1 MLEFI
6 KFELNYRFSRGV
18 TYIYFVLMGA
28 MGFIATATD
37 IVRAGGSGGKVMEN
51 APIVLTGI
59 MVAMMIFGIFI
70 ASAVMG
76 VPVLR
81 DFEHKTDSMI
91 FTTPVSKFDYLAGK
105 YLGSF
110 LTLLFIIG
118 GLILGMM
125 LGQALPWPWLDNADR
140 LLPFSFMSYLNP
152 FFIFA
157 LPNLFIFG
165 SIFFMGGTLGK
176 RMVVVYAQGIILFMG
191 YLAASTFL
199 SQLDNQQLAAMLDPF
214 GFGALEVTT
223 QYWTVAE
230 QNSQLIPFSGFIL
243 SNRLIWMGIGLL
255 SLVWTMVKFNFQM
268 AGNASKK
275 TKKKGTKVARE
286 LADQV
291 IDTPAVQQVFGA
303 AAQWAQIKNLSWF
316 YFRWIIKQGPFLM
329 ITLAGVCF
337 IFLIAFVGGGAAYDI
352 ELYMTSSRAVQNIGI
367 FNLFFIIITVFYTGE
382 IVWKERDVKMNLIY
396 DALPFTNYVSLAS
409 KFLGMVLMSIF
420 LLVVLMF
427 TGILL
432 QIIKGYPVIEWGIYI
447 TDLFGDTL
455 AVMVLYLILGLFIQ
469 ALVNHKFVGFGLMF
483 VFYISLAVINEL
495 GIEHSMFF
503 FARASLGQYSEM
515 NEYGHYVTPF
525 SWFNVYWFGLAAV
538 MYAVAILLSVR
549 GLDSN
554 FMVRLKIGKGRVNL
568 QAILTIVLSLVVFT
582 GSGAFIYYNTNVLNE
597 YQNSDD
603 VDKDRARYERTLS
616 QFEYLPQPKIIDT
629 YVEVNLYPKKRDFDA
644 KGHYILKNK
653 SAGPISQIHI
663 QEGIDSQ
670 LKTVINFGQKAS
682 VDTVYSDFKYTIYNL
697 AQPLAAGDS
706 IQMDFE
712 VKFTTVGFR
721 ESQSNNDVV
730 YNGTFFNNTQY
741 FPGIGYNSGFELSS
755 DDDRKE
761 QDLEIKERMMETD
774 DPRGIAQSLFGDDAD
789 KISFEIVVSTD
800 SSQIAIA
807 PGYLQRKWNEGDR
820 TYYHYKMDTPMV
832 SFYSVVSAD
841 YEVITDVWEPS
852 VDSLP
857 DVNLEIYYHKGHDY
871 NTDKMLKGM
880 KEALDYYTANFSP
893 YQFRQ
898 LRIMEFPRYRSFAQS
913 YANTV
918 PFSEGIGFIQN
929 IKTDDV
935 DLPFY
940 VTAHEVAHQW
950 WGHQVTEAGV
960 KGNAMLSETL
970 SQYSALMVMKKNF
983 KPEIIKEFLKYELNS
998 YLMGRTF
1005 EQKKEMPLYQVEG
1018 QGYIHYRKGS
1028 LVMYA
1033 LQDYIGEDSVNAA
1046 LKRFNEDWA
1055 FKEAPYPTSKDLI
1068 KYYRAVTPDSLQYII
1083 TDMFETIT
1091 LFENKTTEAEYEEIS
1106 ENEYK
1111 VNLKLDV
1118 IKYRADSLGSEESIP
1133 LKDWI
1138 DVGVFTEGS
1147 DGKDSLIYL
1156 QKHQFTG
1163 QENELEITVGTKPTK
1178 AGIDPINKLIDRNPK
1193 DNVKE
1198 VSTSSSS
1205 EKEKEV

>member
-1 MLEFI
+1 MIEFI
-6 KFELNYRFSRGV
+6 KFELNYRFSRPV
-18 TYIYFVLMGA
+18 TYVYFLLMGV
-28 MGFIATATD
+28 MGFVATATD
-37 IVRAGGSGGKVMEN
+37 IVQAGGSGGKVMEN
-51 APIVLTGI
+51 APIVITQI

-70 ASAVMG
+70 ASAIMG

-81 DFEHKTDSMI
+81 DFEHKTDSII
-91 FTTPVSKFDYLAGK
+91 FTTPISKFDYLAGK

-110 LTLLFIIG
+110 IALLFIITA
-118 GLILGMM
+118 LLLGMM
-125 LGQALPWPWLDNADR
+125 LGQAFPWPWLDNADR
-140 LLPFSFMSYLNP
+140 LMPFSFINYWNP
-152 FFIFA
+152 FA
-157 LPNLFIFG
+157 TLVLPNLFIFG
-165 SIFFMGGTLGK
+165 SIFFMGGTLGR

-191 YLAASTFL
+191 YLAASSFL

-230 QNSQLIPFSGFIL
+230 QNSQLIPFSGYIL

-255 SLVWTMVKFNFQM
+255 SLVWTLVKFDFQM
-268 AGNASKK
+268 AAGKTSKK
-275 TKKKGTKVARE
+275 SKKNAKKAIRE
-286 LADQV
+286 LSDQV
-291 IDTPAVQQVFGA
+291 IETPVVQQFFGFGA
-303 AAQWAQIKNLSWF
+303 QLAQIKTLSWF

-329 ITLAGVCF
+329 ITLAGVLF
-337 IFLIAFVGGGAAYDI
+337 VFLIAFVGGGQAYDI
-352 ELYMTSSRAVQNIGI
+352 ELYMTSSRAVQSIGI
-367 FNLFFIIITVFYTGE
+367 FNLFFIIITVFYTAE

-409 KFLGMVLMSIF
+409 KFIGMVMMSIF
-420 LLVVLMF
+420 LLTVLLF
-427 TGILL
+427 CGIML
-432 QIIKGYPVIEWGIYI
+432 QLIKGYPVIEWNIYL
-447 TDLFGDTL
+447 TELYGDTL

-469 ALVNHKFVGFGLMF
+469 ALVNHKFVGIGLML
-483 VFYISLAVINEL
+483 VFYISFIVMNQL
-495 GIEHSMFF
+495 GIEHSMFY

-515 NEYGHYVTPF
+515 NQYGHYVTPF
-525 SWFNVYWFGLAAV
+525 SWFNVYWFGLAA
-538 MYAVAILLSVR
+538 MLYAVAILLSVR
-549 GLDSN
+549 GLDASFFIRMKLGKN
-554 FMVRLKIGKGRVNL
+554 RLNP
-568 QAILTIVLSLVVFT
+568 QAVLTIILSLIVFT

-597 YQNSDD
+597 YQNSDAQKKIQAD
-603 VDKDRARYERTLS
+603 FERTLS
-616 QFEYLPQPKIIDT
+616 QFNFLPQPKIIDT
-629 YVEVNLYPKKRDFDA
+629 YVEVDLYPKKRDFEA
-644 KGHYILKNK
+644 AGYYILKNK
-653 SAGPISQIHI
+653 TGETISQIHI

-670 LKTVINFGQKAS
+670 LKTKVEFESGAS
-682 VDTVYSDFKYTIYNL
+682 IDTAYEDYRYTIYNL
-697 AQPLAAGDS
+697 NQPMTPGDS
-706 IQMDFE
+706 IKMNFE
-712 VKFTTVGFR
+712 VVFTTVGFR

-741 FPGIGYNSGFELSS
+741 FPSLGYNSVFELSS

-761 QDLEIKERMMETD
+761 QDLEVKERMMETD

-820 TYYHYKMDTPMV
+820 TYYNYKMDTPMV

-841 YEVITDVWEPS
+841 YEVIKDVWEAP
-852 VDSLP
+852 VDSLD
-857 DVNLEIYYHKGHDY
+857 DVTLEIYYHKGHEY
-871 NTDKMLKGM
+871 NTDKMMKGM

-898 LRIMEFPRYRSFAQS
+898 LRIMEFPKYRSFAQS
-913 YANTV
+913 FANTV

-970 SQYSALMVMKKNF
+970 SQYSALMVMKRNF
-983 KPEIIKEFLKYELNS
+983 PPEIIKEFLKHELNS

-1068 KYYRAVTPDSLQYII
+1068 KYYREVTPDSLQYII

-1091 LFENKTTEAEYEEIS
+1091 LFENKTTNAVFEEVFD
-1106 ENEYK
+1106 NEYK
-1111 VNLKLDV
+1111 VNLTLDV
-1118 IKYRADSLGSEESIP
+1118 IKYRADSLGSEESIA
-1133 LKDWI
+1133 LNDWI
-1138 DVGVFTEGS
+1138 DVGVFAEGS

-1156 QKHQFTG
+1156 QKHKFSQ
-1163 QENELEITVGTKPTK
+1163 QENELQITVSSKPSK

-1193 DNVKE
+1193 DNVKT
-1198 VSTSSSS
+1198 VG
-1205 EKEKEV
+1205 EKEEEV